1 MGFEKGHTK
10 ATGRPKGSQNKS
22 TLLGKEILEDY
33 FFGNGGEGLKK
44 HLREIDAMEYEKDK
58 VTARQKLLEFVLPK
72 QKEIDLT
79 VDMPSDTI
87 KVVFQPTNVK
97 PIQSEHDFID
107 D

>member
-1 MGFEKGHTK
+1 MGFEKGEG
-10 ATGRPKGSQNKS
+10 GRPKGAKNKA
-22 TLLGKEILEDY
+22 TILGKEFLENY
-33 FFGNGGEGLKK
+33 FFGNNNEGLRR
-44 HLREIDAMEYEKDK
+44 HVAEIDAMEYEKDK